1 MSQAT
6 LCNFMQNCY
15 GRSISFVSFFSI
27 STYKAFLTFLVKSQ
41 EYDTQQYEMYIIY
54 AEDIV
59 IH

>member
-1 MSQAT
+1 
-6 LCNFMQNCY
+6 MQNCY
-15 GRSISFVSFFSI
+15 GRSILFVSFFSI

-41 EYDTQQYEMYIIY
+41 EYGTQQYEMYIIY